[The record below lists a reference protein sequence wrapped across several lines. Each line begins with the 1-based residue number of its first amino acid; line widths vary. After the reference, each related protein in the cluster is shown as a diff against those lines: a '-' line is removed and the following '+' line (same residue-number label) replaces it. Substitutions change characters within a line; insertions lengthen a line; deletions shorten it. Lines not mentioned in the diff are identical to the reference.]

1 MRGHRGVTVADR
13 HRCVG
18 GVCAA
23 LALVTSVRA
32 QAPVDSVGRV
42 TFRVLPET
50 VTVGQPFVVSLRAI
64 PPRGRQ
70 AIPPA
75 VPDTGGLVE
84 PLDPA
89 FVTRRGD
96 TVAVRYRLLAWQ
108 PGVLSIPFA
117 PVLMRGDSGEISVP
131 IDVRV
136 VVASVLPADSSD
148 RIPKD
153 PRELFPVV
161 THWWDEWWKWAL
173 GVLAAMAVLY
183 LLYRWRT
190 RIRAPK
196 QAIESPIARAE
207 ASFARLE
214 ARQLGSA
221 GEGGR
226 HIALSAEIL
235 RQYLADIE
243 SSLGL
248 SMTNAELLRAV
259 QPIPGIPDN
268 QLAQLL
274 HDVDAARFAGVS
286 VDAAHARRV
295 GGVARE
301 LVRDIERVRTAM
313 LSEAA

>member
-1 MRGHRGVTVADR
+1 VADLFR
-13 HRCVG
+13 RVG
-18 GVCAA
+18 ALCAGF
-23 LALVTSVRA
+23 ALVTSVHA

-42 TFRVLPET
+42 TFRVVPET
-50 VTVGQPFVVSLRAI
+50 VTVGQPFVVSMRAI

-70 AIPPA
+70 AIVPA

-108 PGVLSIPFA
+108 PGVLSIPFG
-117 PVLMRGDSGEISVP
+117 PVLMRRDSSEISVP
-131 IDVRV
+131 VDVRV

-153 PRELFPVV
+153 PREPFAVV
-161 THWWDEWWKWAL
+161 THWWDGWWKWAL
-173 GVLAAMAVLY
+173 GALAMLAALY
-183 LLYRWRT
+183 LIYRWRT
-190 RIRAPK
+190 HVPAAKDIV
-196 QAIESPIARAE
+196 ESPIVRAE
-207 ASFARLE
+207 TAFARLD
-214 ARQLGSA
+214 ARQLPSA

-226 HIALSAEIL
+226 HVALAAEIL

-248 SMTNAELLRAV
+248 SMTNDELLRAV
-259 QPIPGIPDN
+259 EPIAGIPDK
-268 QLAQLL
+268 QLAQVL
-274 HDVDAARFAGVS
+274 HDVDAARFGGAGVN
-286 VDAAHARRV
+286 AAHARHV

-301 LVRDIERVRTAM
+301 LVRDIERVRGAM